1 MRSLQKR
8 ACFEQVRLPIQFLM
22 KTQLIENLREL
33 LKTEEIMSI
42 RDAVREIRNDW
53 KAESA
58 KERQLQLEA
67 FKASEPAE
75 DVEFVYVPHELE
87 SSLQDLLKVYEDR
100 IEEFGKKLA
109 QERQKNL
116 EVKQGVI
123 AELEGLVKDEQNIGK
138 AFSTHKLLKER
149 WDSTGDVPGD
159 KYHELSD
166 RWQKLNQEFFYNINI
181 YKTLQDHDLKI
192 NQKKKEELIEEAK
205 KLSEVNVV
213 NDLEVLVRK
222 YQREWMNVG
231 PSPRETYKELG
242 DTFFNV
248 LREAQNKIQAHY
260 DEIHKHSDDNLAA
273 KKALVQKMSE
283 VLGMEITN
291 AATWNRW
298 TDEVLKLQEEWRTIG
313 WARKKEN
320 EEVWQEFRG
329 LCDLFFSKRN
339 AFMDTKRAGYKVNRE
354 KKESLIER
362 AKELQNSDDWKNATE
377 SLKKLQEEWKSVGSA
392 DPREE
397 QKLWQRFRST
407 CDHFFARKKENFA
420 KVVEEQAQNL
430 VLKEDMLRELEALE
444 ITGNKG
450 TDLAALKAFGE
461 RWHAVGFVPK
471 DKVKQVM
478 DKYNQLLDVKYG
490 QINAGR
496 EEREMSSFRSR
507 LDSIK
512 GSADGETKL
521 RRERSFMKEK
531 IDKLRHQITQYENN
545 MGIFTGKGAEALRKD
560 IEKKIKATEREIDDI
575 KKKMELLNS

>member
-1 MRSLQKR
+1 
-8 ACFEQVRLPIQFLM
+8 
-22 KTQLIENLREL
+22 
-33 LKTEEIMSI
+33 MSI

-67 FKASEPAE
+67 FKATEPAE

-87 SSLQDLLKVYEDR
+87 ASLQETLKVYEDR
-100 IEEFGKKLA
+100 IEEFGRKLA
-109 QERQKNL
+109 QERQNNL
-116 EVKQGVI
+116 EVKLNVVSEME
-123 AELEGLVKDEQNIGK
+123 ALVKDEQNISK
-138 AFSTHKLLKER
+138 AFNTHKSLKER

-159 KYHELSD
+159 KYHDLND
-166 RWQKLNQEFFYNINI
+166 KWQKLNHEFFYNINI
-181 YKTLQDHDLKI
+181 YKTLQEHDLKI

-205 KLSEVNVV
+205 KLTEVNVI
-213 NDLEVLVRK
+213 NDLEVLIKK
-222 YQREWMNVG
+222 YSREWMNIG

-242 DTFFNV
+242 DTFFGV
-248 LREAQNKIQAHY
+248 LREAQTRIQAHY
-260 DEIHKHSDDNLAA
+260 DEIHKHSDENLVK

-283 VLGMEITN
+283 VLVMEITN
-291 AATWNRW
+291 APTWNRW

-313 WARKKEN
+313 WARKKDN

-339 AFMDTKRAGYKVNRE
+339 AFMDTKRAGNKVNKE
-354 KKESLIER
+354 KKEALIEK
-362 AKELQNSDDWKNATE
+362 AKELQNSEDWKNATE
-377 SLKKLQEEWKSVGSA
+377 ALKKLQEEWKAVGSA
-392 DPREE
+392 DPRDE

-420 KVVEEQAQNL
+420 KVVGEQAQNL
-430 VLKEDMLRELEALE
+430 ALKEDMLRELEALE

-450 TDLAALKAFGE
+450 ADLAALKAFGE

-471 DKVKQVM
+471 ENVKQVM

-512 GSADGETKL
+512 GGADGETKL

-531 IDKLRHQITQYENN
+531 IEKLKHQIAQYENN

-575 KKKMELLNS
+575 KKKIELLNS

>member
-1 MRSLQKR
+1 
-8 ACFEQVRLPIQFLM
+8 M
-22 KTQLIENLREL
+22 KTQLIEKLREL
-33 LKTEEIMSI
+33 LNTEDIMSI

-67 FKASEPAE
+67 FKATEPAE

-87 SSLQDLLKVYEDR
+87 ASLQETLKVYEDR
-100 IEEFGKKLA
+100 IEEFGRKLA
-109 QERQKNL
+109 QERQNNL
-116 EVKQGVI
+116 EVKLNVVSEME
-123 AELEGLVKDEQNIGK
+123 ALVKDEQNISK
-138 AFSTHKLLKER
+138 AFNTHKSLKER

-159 KYHELSD
+159 KYHDLND
-166 RWQKLNQEFFYNINI
+166 KWQKLNHEFFYNINI
-181 YKTLQDHDLKI
+181 YKTLQEHDLKI

-205 KLSEVNVV
+205 KLTEVNVI
-213 NDLEVLVRK
+213 NDLEVLIKK
-222 YQREWMNVG
+222 YSREWMNIG

-242 DTFFNV
+242 DTFFGV
-248 LREAQNKIQAHY
+248 LREAQTRIQAHY
-260 DEIHKHSDDNLAA
+260 DEIHKHSDENLVK

-283 VLGMEITN
+283 VLVMEITN
-291 AATWNRW
+291 APTWNRW

-313 WARKKEN
+313 WARKKDN

-339 AFMDTKRAGYKVNRE
+339 AFMDTKRAGNKVNKE
-354 KKESLIER
+354 KKEALIEK
-362 AKELQNSDDWKNATE
+362 AKELQNSEDWKNATE
-377 SLKKLQEEWKSVGSA
+377 ALKKLQEEWKAVGSA
-392 DPREE
+392 DPRDE

-420 KVVEEQAQNL
+420 KVVGEQAQNL
-430 VLKEDMLRELEALE
+430 ALKEDMLRELEALE

-450 TDLAALKAFGE
+450 ADLAALKAFGE

-471 DKVKQVM
+471 ENVKQVM

-512 GSADGETKL
+512 GGADGETKL

-531 IDKLRHQITQYENN
+531 IEKLKHQIAQYENN

-575 KKKMELLNS
+575 KKKIELLNS